1 MRARTFIVILIIIG
15 TLFLI
20 KKFLLP
26 SEQAPTGGGPGKG
39 APVAVDV
46 KIIHPVLF
54 NEEIQSTGTILANE
68 EVTLKAE
75 VAGRITKLHIR
86 EGGKVNKGD
95 LLVKINDAELRAQ
108 LSKVASGLKLAEQRL
123 ERNKKLL
130 AIEGISREEYDVLET
145 EVESLKAEKDVI
157 LAQIDKTEIRAP
169 FHGILGLK
177 QVSEGAYV
185 TGLQDIITLQ
195 QLEPLK
201 LEFSIPENYLGR
213 VKTGDTVTYR
223 LSGQNVSYQ
232 STVYAIEPVVNA
244 GSRSIT
250 IRAYCLNASSHVLPG
265 AFAHVTMRLSSSHSL
280 LVPTQ
285 AIVPVLKGKQLYLVK
300 SGKADTVSVR
310 TGVRN
315 DTSIQILSGLNAGD
329 TVIITGLLQLRPGS
343 DIKLRNTSKQ

>member
-1 MRARTFIVILIIIG
+1 MRAKTFIIILLVIG
-15 TLFLI
+15 ALFLI

-26 SEQAPTGGGPGKG
+26 SEQTPAGGGQGRG

-46 KIIHPVLF
+46 KIITPVIF
-54 NEEIQSTGTILANE
+54 DEVVQSTGTILANE

-75 VAGRITKLHIR
+75 VAGRITKLLIK
-86 EGGKVNKGD
+86 EGGKVNRGD

-108 LSKVASGLKLAEQRL
+108 LSKVASGLQLAEQPL

-130 AIEGISREEYDVLET
+130 TIEGISREEYDVLQT

-169 FHGILGLK
+169 FNGVLGLK
-177 QVSEGAYV
+177 QISEGAYV
-185 TGLQDIITLQ
+185 TSLQDIITLQ
-195 QLEPLK
+195 QLDPLK

-213 VKTGDTVTYR
+213 VKTGDTVTYS
-223 LSGQNVSYQ
+223 LSGQTTSYIG
-232 STVYAIEPVVNA
+232 TVYAIEPVVNA
-244 GSRSIT
+244 GSRSIN
-250 IRAYCLNASSHVLPG
+250 IRAYCSNSSTQVLPG
-265 AFAHVTMRLSSSHSL
+265 AFARIKLRLSSSNSL

-285 AIVPVLKGKQLYLVK
+285 AIVPVLKGKQLFIVR
-300 SGKADTVSVR
+300 SGKADTVSVS

-315 DTSIQILSGLNAGD
+315 DTAIQILSGLTAGD

-343 DIKLRNTSKQ
+343 EIKLRNKSTL